1 MALFNN
7 KTKNKPELGFG
18 TKNYNKSV
26 RFINQDGSINVKRT
40 GLGWLKNTDLY
51 HWLINVKLSK
61 LIFVII
67 LGYTLVNFIFATIY
81 YSIGVDGFGGI
92 DYRDGMQ
99 GYFSLFFFSAQT
111 LTTLGYGHM
120 YPISHAAST
129 LAAFE
134 SLLGLMS
141 FALATGILFG
151 RFSRPKADLL
161 YSKNI
166 LISPYEGITGLM
178 FRISNKMQYELIE
191 CEATITFSY
200 NDPETK
206 RREFDPLKLEV
217 NKISFLPLSWT
228 IVHPIDENS
237 PMKGL
242 TAKDLQER
250 DMEII
255 ILIKGIN
262 DTFSQT
268 VYSRYS
274 YKAEDL
280 VENAKFK
287 RLQQDADTRG
297 KITISV
303 TDIHIFDKV
312 KVEELV

>member
-1 MALFNN
+1 MSLFNN

-18 TKNYNKSV
+18 TKNYNKSI
-26 RFINQDGSINVKRT
+26 RFINNDGTVNVKRR

-51 HWLINVKLSK
+51 HWLINVRLSK
-61 LIFVII
+61 LILVII

-81 YSIGVDGFGGI
+81 YLIGVDGFGGI
-92 DYRDGMQ
+92 DYKEGIN

-120 YPISHAAST
+120 YPISNAAST
-129 LAAFE
+129 VAAFE

-178 FRISNKMQYELIE
+178 FRITNKMQYELIE
-191 CEATITFSY
+191 CEAMISISY

-206 RREFDPLKLEV
+206 KREFDQLKLEV
-217 NKISFLPLSWT
+217 SRVSFLALSWT
-228 IVHPIDENS
+228 IVHPIDDNS
-237 PMKGL
+237 PIKNWTL
-242 TAKDLQER
+242 KDIQDR
-250 DMEII
+250 DTEFM
-255 ILIKGIN
+255 ILIKAIN

-274 YKAEDL
+274 YKADDL

-287 RLQQDADTRG
+287 RLQQDADKNG

-303 TDIHIFDKV
+303 TDIHIFDRIN
-312 KVEELV
+312 

>member
-7 KTKNKPELGFG
+7 KNKNKPELGFG

-26 RFINQDGSINVKRT
+26 RFINQDGSVNVKRL
-40 GLGWLKNTDLY
+40 GLGWLKNTDIY
-51 HWLINVKLSK
+51 HWLINIPLSK
-61 LIFVII
+61 LIIVIVV
-67 LGYTLVNFIFATIY
+67 GYTFVNLLFATIY
-81 YSIGVDGFGGI
+81 YLIGVTGFGGI
-92 DYRDGMQ
+92 DFTDGIH
-99 GYFSLFFFSAQT
+99 GFLSLFFFSAQT

-129 LAAFE
+129 VAAFE

-151 RFSRPKADLL
+151 RFSRPKAELL

-178 FRISNKMQYELIE
+178 FRITNKMQYELIE
-191 CEATITFSY
+191 CEALVTVSY
-200 NDPETK
+200 NNPETK
-206 RREFDPLKLEV
+206 RREFDQLNLET
-217 NKISFLPLSWT
+217 KRISFLALSWT

-237 PMKGL
+237 PIYGL
-242 TAKDLQER
+242 NTKALLER
-250 DMEII
+250 DTEIM

-274 YKAEDL
+274 YKAEDI

-287 RLQQDADTRG
+287 RLEQEANKKG
-297 KITISV
+297 KIIISV

-312 KVEELV
+312 I

>member
-1 MALFNN
+1 MTLFNN

-18 TKNYNKSV
+18 AKNYNTSI
-26 RFINQDGSINVKRT
+26 RFLNQDGTVNVKRV

-51 HWLINVKLSK
+51 HWLINVRLSK
-61 LIFVII
+61 LILVIV
-67 LGYTLVNFIFATIY
+67 LGYALVNFLFATMY
-81 YSIGVDGFGGI
+81 YLIGTEDFGGI
-92 DYRDGMQ
+92 DGNEGLQ

-129 LAAFE
+129 VAAFE

-166 LISPYEGITGLM
+166 LISPYEDMTGLM
-178 FRISNKMQYELIE
+178 FRIANKMQYELIE
-191 CEATITFSY
+191 CEATVTLSY

-206 RREFDPLKLEV
+206 RREFDQLNLETKRV
-217 NKISFLPLSWT
+217 SFLALSWT

-237 PMKGL
+237 PIRGL
-242 TAKDLQER
+242 TAKDLLDR
-250 DMEII
+250 DMEIM

-274 YKAEDL
+274 YKAQDL
-280 VENAKFK
+280 VEKAKFK
-287 RLQQDADTRG
+287 RLQQDADAKG

-303 TDIHIFDKV
+303 TDIHIFDMV
-312 KVEELV
+312 K

>member
-7 KTKNKPELGFG
+7 KQKNKPELGFG

-26 RFINQDGSINVKRT
+26 RFINQDGSVNVRRT
-40 GLGWLKNTDLY
+40 GLGWLNNTDIY
-51 HWLINVKLSK
+51 HWLINIPLSK
-61 LIFVII
+61 LIMVIV
-67 LGYTLVNFIFATIY
+67 LGYTLVNFLFATIY
-81 YSIGVDGFGGI
+81 FIIGVNGFGGI
-92 DYRDGMQ
+92 DYDNGIQ
-99 GYFSLFFFSAQT
+99 GFFSLFFFSAQT

-129 LAAFE
+129 VAAFE

-151 RFSRPKADLL
+151 RFSRPKDSLL

-178 FRISNKMQYELIE
+178 FRITNKMQYELIE
-191 CEATITFSY
+191 CEAVVSISY

-206 RREFDPLKLEV
+206 KREFDQLNLET
-217 NKISFLPLSWT
+217 KRISFLALSWT
-228 IVHPIDENS
+228 IVHPIDDNS
-237 PMKGL
+237 PIKGW
-242 TAKDLQER
+242 TVKDLQDR
-250 DMEII
+250 DAEFL

-274 YKAEDL
+274 YKGTDI

-287 RLQQDADTRG
+287 RLQQEAG
-297 KITISV
+297 KKGEIIVSV
-303 TDIHIFDKV
+303 NDIHLFDKV
-312 KVEELV
+312 E

>member
-7 KTKNKPELGFG
+7 KNKNKPELGFG
-18 TKNYNKSV
+18 AKNYSKSV
-26 RFINQDGSINVKRT
+26 RFINQDGSVNVKRR
-40 GLGWLKNTDLY
+40 GLGWLKNTDIY
-51 HWLINVKLSK
+51 HWLINVPLSK

-67 LGYTLVNFIFATIY
+67 FGYAFVNFLFATIY
-81 YSIGVDGFGGI
+81 YLIGVNSFGGI
-92 DYRDGMQ
+92 DSATGLD

-120 YPISHAAST
+120 YPISNAAST
-129 LAAFE
+129 VAAFE

-166 LISPYEGITGLM
+166 LIAPYEEMTGLM
-178 FRISNKMQYELIE
+178 FRITNKMQYELIE
-191 CEATITFSY
+191 CEAMISISY

-206 RREFDPLKLEV
+206 KREFDQLKLEV
-217 NKISFLPLSWT
+217 NRISFLALSWT
-228 IVHPIDENS
+228 IVHPIDDNS
-237 PMKGL
+237 PIKNW
-242 TAKDLQER
+242 TAKDLLDR
-250 DMEII
+250 DAEFL

-274 YKAEDL
+274 YKAEDV
-280 VENAKFK
+280 VEKAKFK
-287 RLQQDADTRG
+287 RLQQDADKNG
-297 KITISV
+297 KIIISV
-303 TDIHIFDKV
+303 NDIHIFDKV
-312 KVEELV
+312 G